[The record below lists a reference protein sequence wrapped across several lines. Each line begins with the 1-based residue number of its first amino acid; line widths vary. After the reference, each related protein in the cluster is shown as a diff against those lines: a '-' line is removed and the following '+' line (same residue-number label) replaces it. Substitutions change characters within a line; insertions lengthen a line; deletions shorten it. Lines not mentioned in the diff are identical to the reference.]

1 MLTPSIP
8 HRLLKFT
15 ANVALSGALLLCTGV
30 LNVCFET
37 PIRQSCLHSNST
49 QLAENCFNQRQAFFL
64 FFVFCLS
71 RIVTYRVEVYLFPRY
86 PRCLAKGAVPGR
98 HVGIALGLPYLAR
111 FSSKLLLSTE
121 VDPSPLLGL
130 ALLALCVVAFFPY
143 ARDFFT
149 MCRLVLYA
157 VQRRFYKANHDLI
170 LTVVTLYI
178 YLSVM
183 TIEFLDVSFGLYCSQ
198 HLLGLPL
205 VFPNINFPFLL
216 YLMHCY
222 VIMHHK
228 TMPVIIYEV
237 LEEDQ
242 FVQLHRFRCLCQ
254 KDCPELSHT
263 VRLPVAPS
271 LATTRERRLLEGR
284 IVQNEALY
292 H

>member
-1 MLTPSIP
+1 MSTTR
-8 HRLLKFT
+8 RLSKFT
-15 ANVALSGALLLCTGV
+15 GAVALSGVLLLCTGV
-30 LNVCFET
+30 LNVCFEG
-37 PIRQSCLHSNST
+37 PIRQSCSYSNST
-49 QLAENCFNQRQAFFL
+49 ERAENCFNQRQAIFL
-64 FFVFCLS
+64 FFTFCLS
-71 RIVTYRVEVYLFPRY
+71 RIVTYNVEVCLFRRY
-86 PRCLAKGAVPGR
+86 PRCLSKGALPGH

-111 FSSKLLLSTE
+111 KLLLSAE
-121 VDPSPLLGL
+121 AEPSPLLGF
-130 ALLALCVVAFFPY
+130 AVVALCAAAFFPY
-143 ARDFFT
+143 GRDLFT

-216 YLMHCY
+216 YLMHSY

-237 LEEDQ
+237 HEEDQ

-254 KDCPELSHT
+254 KDCPELSYT
-263 VRLPVAPS
+263 VRLPIAPS

-284 IVQNEALY
+284 IVQVGYASC
-292 H
+292 